1 MSENIEN
8 LLELDPVEELAEVK
22 RKVQGQ
28 IAAQKSLI
36 TSAKKSYRDIEKLKL
51 EDHPDKTDKLKA
63 KFEEINQLNEKLFD
77 LEADFKELNRTRD
90 DENEEKIQ
98 SSLHIVAENWIKNDS
113 STAYVVEDQEFIF
126 IRDYSNDP
134 AEQNVQLKKLEPA
147 RFVELLAADLGVKSW
162 HLPSHRLKDLFNEQ
176 KRTFHMSRYSINP
189 SKWKNDHVYLPIV
202 HMEKYFIDK
211 MPVVLDLQ
219 DSDLKYWDW
228 LMYSLSGGKKENQDH
243 IERWILHKIKNY
255 HKAVTTPDIVIV
267 GHVGGNGKGI
277 IQAIIRLMLPAML
290 SGKANSKTL
299 NGNFNAIMMG
309 KLIVFF
315 DDQNSKEIPLEVVKQ
330 LAGADTMIFEPKG
343 KDQYEGEK
351 THSSAWFNNELPFR
365 LTPAGQEGGVDR
377 RFSIMRTNITFLESI
392 RYHLAQEGVAV
403 DVEQSKDLAEVVVSE
418 KLLNRNVIGKI
429 FKMLEQR
436 HPEVDE
442 NYTLKPL
449 HGEDYQYFLEQ
460 QANSLEIIWKDLMT
474 PIIQAGGCVP
484 AFVIKEL
491 LRHMEGRTPADKT
504 LNKRITELSQQY
516 KVDISNE
523 RTYIDIRSP
532 KITIRKQCYIYRPK
546 DTKKWADHG
555 FDWNLVSNL
564 TYTGDQPKDHP
575 LIHEDN
581 LVFGVASSSIDDN
594 DE

>member
-1 MSENIEN
+1 MSIE
-8 LLELDPVEELAEVK
+8 EIMDPVAILDDAKEAIQKQIGATKILKKDAE
-22 RKVQGQ
+22 
-28 IAAQKSLI
+28 
-36 TSAKKSYRDIEKLKL
+36 KKLREIEKLNI
-51 EDHPDKTDKLKA
+51 ETIPDKPQRVEEQKKVVNGLNDKLV
-63 KFEEINQLNEKLFD
+63 ELEID
-77 LEADFKELNRTRD
+77 LKNLNRTRE

-98 SSLHIVAENWIKNDS
+98 ASLYTVAENWIKIDS

-162 HLPSHRLKDLFNEQ
+162 HLPTHRLKDLFNEQ

-189 SKWKNDHVYLPIV
+189 SKWKNNHVYLPIV

-211 MPVVLDLQ
+211 MPVVLDLT
-219 DSDLKYWDW
+219 DPDLKYWDW
-228 LMYSLSGGKKENQDH
+228 LMYSLSGGKKQNQDH

-255 HKAVTTPDIVIV
+255 RKAVTTPDIVIV

-392 RYHLAQEGVAV
+392 RYHLNLEGVEV
-403 DVEQSKDLAEVVVSE
+403 DVEQSKDLAEVIVSE

-429 FKMLEQR
+429 FKLLEQR
-436 HPEVDE
+436 HPEVNED
-442 NYTLKPL
+442 YTLKPL

-460 QANSLEIIWKDLMT
+460 QANSLEIIWKDLVT

-484 AFVIKEL
+484 TFIIKEL
-491 LRHMEGRTPADKT
+491 LRHMEGRSPADKT

-516 KVDISNE
+516 KIDIGSE
-523 RTYIDIRSP
+523 RSYIDIRSP
-532 KITIRKQCYIYRPK
+532 KITIKKQCYIYRPK
-546 DTKKWADHG
+546 DTKKWTDHG

-564 TYTGDQPKDHP
+564 IYTGDQPKDHP

-581 LVFGVASSSIDDN
+581 LVFGVTSNSLDEN

>member
-1 MSENIEN
+1 MNTQ
-8 LLELDPVEELAEVK
+8 ELQDPVAQLNDATEAIQKKIIATKTLKKDAE
-22 RKVQGQ
+22 RK
-28 IAAQKSLI
+28 L
-36 TSAKKSYRDIEKLKL
+36 REIEKLNIETVEDKPQRLADQRDVINKL
-51 EDHPDKTDKLKA
+51 N
-63 KFEEINQLNEKLFD
+63 NQLVELEID
-77 LEADFKELNRTRD
+77 LKSLTRTRD

-98 SSLHIVAENWIKNDS
+98 ASLHTVAENWIKTDTS
-113 STAYVVEDQEFIF
+113 AAYVVEDQEFVF

-134 AEQNVQLKKLEPA
+134 AEQNVQLKRFEPA

-162 HLPSHRLKDLFNEQ
+162 HLPTHRLKDLFNEHQ
-176 KRTFHMSRYSINP
+176 RTFHMSRYSINA
-189 SKWKNDHVYLPIV
+189 SRWKNNHVYLPIV

-211 MPVVLDLQ
+211 MAVDVDPQ
-219 DSDLKYWDW
+219 DPDLKYWDW
-228 LMYSLSGGKKENQDH
+228 LMYSLSGGRQENQDH

-255 HKAVTTPDIVIV
+255 RKAVTTPDIVIV

-351 THSSAWFNNELPFR
+351 THSSAWFNNELPFK

-392 RYHLAQEGVAV
+392 RYHLGLEGVPV
-403 DVEQSKDLAEVVVSE
+403 SIEESKDLAECIVSE
-418 KLLNRNVIGKI
+418 KLLNRTLIGKI

-460 QANSLEIIWKDLMT
+460 QANSLEIIWRDLIT
-474 PIIQAGGCVP
+474 PIIQSGGCVP
-484 AFVIKEL
+484 TFVIKEL
-491 LRHMEGRTPADKT
+491 LRHMEGRVPADKT
-504 LNKRITELSQQY
+504 LNKRITDLAQQY
-516 KVDISNE
+516 KLDIATD
-523 RTYIDIRSP
+523 RITIDIRSP
-532 KITIRKQCYIYRPK
+532 KITIKKQCYIYRPK
-546 DTKKWADHG
+546 DAKKWTDHG

-581 LVFGVASSSIDDN
+581 LVFGVSSDSLEDN
-594 DE
+594 DEE

>member
-8 LLELDPVEELAEVK
+8 MLGMDPVEELAEVK
-22 RKVQGQ
+22 RKIQGQ

-36 TSAKKSYRDIEKLKL
+36 TSAKKTYRDIEKLKL
-51 EDHPDKTDKLKA
+51 EDHPDKTDKLKT
-63 KFEEINQLNEKLFD
+63 KFDEITQLNDILFE

-90 DENEEKIQ
+90 DENEEKTQ
-98 SSLHIVAENWIKNDS
+98 ASLNVVAEAWIKTDP
-113 STAYVVEDQEFIF
+113 STAYIVEDQEFVF
-126 IRDYSNDP
+126 IRDYSADKE
-134 AEQNVQLKKLEPA
+134 EQNVQLRRLEPA
-147 RFVELLAADLGVKSW
+147 RFAELLAAELNVKSW
-162 HLPSHRLKDLFNEQ
+162 HLPTHRLKDLFNEQ

-189 SKWKNDHVYLPIV
+189 SKWRNQEVYLPIV
-202 HMEKYFIDK
+202 YMEKYFIDK
-211 MPVVLDLQ
+211 MDVAFDAQ
-219 DSDLKYWDW
+219 DPDLKYWDW

-255 HKAVTTPDIVIV
+255 RKAVTTPDIVIV

-392 RYHLAQEGVAV
+392 RHHLALGGEIVS
-403 DVEQSKDLAEVVVSE
+403 VEESKDLAEVIVSE
-418 KLLNRNVIGKI
+418 KLMNRNVIGKI
-429 FKMLEQR
+429 FKLLEQR
-436 HPEVDE
+436 HPEVDGF
-442 NYTLKPL
+442 YTLKPL
-449 HGEDYQYFLEQ
+449 HGEDYQYFLDQ
-460 QANSLEIIWKDLMT
+460 QANSLEVIWKDLIT
-474 PIIQAGGCVP
+474 PIITAGGCVP
-484 AFVIKEL
+484 VFVIKEL
-491 LRHMEGRTPADKT
+491 LRHMEGRVVADKT
-504 LNKRITELSQQY
+504 LHKRIEDLSNQY
-516 KVDISNE
+516 KIDVSQE
-523 RTYIDIRSP
+523 RVTIDIRSP
-532 KITIRKQCYIYRPK
+532 KITLKKQCTVYKPK
-546 DTKKWADHG
+546 DVKNWTDRG
-555 FDWNLVSNL
+555 FDWNLVSNI
-564 TYTGDQPKDHP
+564 TYMGEQPAGHP

-581 LVFGVASSSIDDN
+581 LVFGMSSESEQD
-594 DE
+594 

>member
-1 MSENIEN
+1 MSIE
-8 LLELDPVEELAEVK
+8 EIMDPVAILDDAKEAIQKQIGATKILKKDAE
-22 RKVQGQ
+22 
-28 IAAQKSLI
+28 
-36 TSAKKSYRDIEKLKL
+36 KKLREIEKLNI
-51 EDHPDKTDKLKA
+51 ETIPDKPQRVEEQKKVVNGLNDKLV
-63 KFEEINQLNEKLFD
+63 ELEID
-77 LEADFKELNRTRD
+77 LKNLNRTRE

-98 SSLHIVAENWIKNDS
+98 ASLYTVAENWIKIDS

-162 HLPSHRLKDLFNEQ
+162 HLPTHRLKDLFNEQ
-176 KRTFHMSRYSINP
+176 NRTFHMSRYSINP
-189 SKWKNDHVYLPIV
+189 SKWKNNHVYLPIV

-211 MPVVLDLQ
+211 MPVVLDLT
-219 DSDLKYWDW
+219 DPDLKYWDW
-228 LMYSLSGGKKENQDH
+228 LMYSLSGGKKQNQDH

-255 HKAVTTPDIVIV
+255 RKAVTTPDIVIV

-392 RYHLAQEGVAV
+392 RYHLNLEGVEV
-403 DVEQSKDLAEVVVSE
+403 DVEQSKDLAEVIVSE

-429 FKMLEQR
+429 FKLLEQR
-436 HPEVDE
+436 HPEVNED
-442 NYTLKPL
+442 YTLKPL

-460 QANSLEIIWKDLMT
+460 QANSLEIIWKDLVT

-484 AFVIKEL
+484 TFIIKEL
-491 LRHMEGRTPADKT
+491 LRHMEGRSPADKT

-516 KVDISNE
+516 KIDIGSE
-523 RTYIDIRSP
+523 RSYIDIRSP
-532 KITIRKQCYIYRPK
+532 KITIKKQCYIYRPK
-546 DTKKWADHG
+546 DTKKWTDHG

-564 TYTGDQPKDHP
+564 IYTGDQPKDHP

-581 LVFGVASSSIDDN
+581 LVFGVTSNSLDEN